1 MEMKD
6 LMNECETLIEEN
18 QKKKEIIKNSLKEF
32 CDRCSANYKALFAPE
47 YISLRRITRR
57 LLDVVPSAR
66 VEWNVSDSN
75 GEAFGN
81 IEIHSDFAT
90 FRAFG
95 YYDFYEALH
104 KVGKEGV
111 FVDAM
116 TEMFS
121 TPDSTLRTLSFFK
134 AAFARI
140 LKVLARYVRDRN
152 DELGET
158 IERLASKS
166 EESSCVKDNED
177 GSIEITINGKTYVGT
192 VKEA

>member
-1 MEMKD
+1 M
-6 LMNECETLIEEN
+6 
-18 QKKKEIIKNSLKEF
+18 
-32 CDRCSANYKALFAPE
+32 
-47 YISLRRITRR
+47 
-57 LLDVVPSAR
+57 
-66 VEWNVSDSN
+66 SDSN
-75 GEAFGN
+75 GKTFGT

-95 YYDFYEALH
+95 FYDFYEALRE
-104 KVGKEGV
+104 VGKEGV

-177 GSIEITINGKTYVGT
+177 GSIEITINGKTYIGT

>member
-47 YISLRRITRR
+47 YISLRRFTRR
-57 LLDVVPSAR
+57 LLDVVPSAWA
-66 VEWNVSDSN
+66 EWNVSDSN
-75 GEAFGN
+75 GKAFGN

-104 KVGKEGV
+104 EVEKEGV
-111 FVDAM
+111 FIDAM

-177 GSIEITINGKTYVGT
+177 GSIEITINGKTYIGT